1 LALGLPTKGPPAA
14 NRLPAAENKTKNMT
28 FQEIQELIRLLN
40 KSNLAEFKMEEGD
53 FKLSIRTALYRETK
67 ATQTVAAPIPQAA
80 PVLGSPAPASTVA
93 AAAAPTSASV
103 EKPVEAS
110 PKAEKPAGHGYLEIK
125 SPMVG
130 TFYRSANP
138 EKPPCV
144 EVGQKVKKGDVV
156 CIIEAMKLFNEIE
169 SEISGTIVKV
179 MVDNALPVEYDQVL
193 FLVEPD

>member
-1 LALGLPTKGPPAA
+1 
-14 NRLPAAENKTKNMT
+14 MT

-53 FKLSIRTALYRETK
+53 FKLSIRTALYRDTK
-67 ATQTVAAPIPQAA
+67 TAHVVAAPIQMAA
-80 PVLGSPAPASTVA
+80 PTMGSPAPASLVPAASPAPAAEAASEKPSEA
-93 AAAAPTSASV
+93 AA
-103 EKPVEAS
+103 
-110 PKAEKPAGHGYLEIK
+110 KPAQPTGQVYKEIK

-138 EKPPCV
+138 EKPSYV
-144 EVGQKVKKGDVV
+144 EIGQKVKKGDVV

-179 MVDNALPVEYDQVL
+179 MVDNAQPVEYDQVL

>member
-1 LALGLPTKGPPAA
+1 
-14 NRLPAAENKTKNMT
+14 MT

-53 FKLSIRTALYRETK
+53 FKLSIRTALYRDVKT
-67 ATQTVAAPIPQAA
+67 TQVVSAPVPIAA
-80 PVLGSPAPASTVA
+80 PVVASPAPASPAPTPS
-93 AAAAPTSASV
+93 AAPA
-103 EKPVEAS
+103 EATHS
-110 PKAEKPAGHGYLEIK
+110 AEKPSEAAKPTAAASQSYKEVK

-138 EKPPCV
+138 EKPPFV
-144 EVGQKVKKGDVV
+144 EIGQKVKKGDVV

-169 SEISGTIVKV
+169 SEVSGTIVKV
-179 MVDNALPVEYDQVL
+179 MIDNAQPVEYDQVL